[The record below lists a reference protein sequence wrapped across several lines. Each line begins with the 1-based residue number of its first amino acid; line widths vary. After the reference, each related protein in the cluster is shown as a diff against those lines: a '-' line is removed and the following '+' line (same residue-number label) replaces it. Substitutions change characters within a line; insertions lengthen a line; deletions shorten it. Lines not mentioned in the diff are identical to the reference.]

1 MGAGDLAP
9 DAAVV
14 RAAALG
20 LGLVHVR
27 HPLPAVPRHLLLGVH
42 PLDLHQRRVLVLV
55 RLRPLV
61 SEDGAADVEPHALPG
76 ASLHHLV
83 VAAASAAGERLGAR
97 GGGGFGLSDNLWAN
111 PDQAKPGKERSS
123 TAVGSSHT
131 EMIRAV
137 NHALAHKVMYIINQA

>member
-83 VAAASAAGERLGAR
+83 VAAAL
-97 GGGGFGLSDNLWAN
+97 
-111 PDQAKPGKERSS
+111 K
-123 TAVGSSHT
+123 
-131 EMIRAV
+131 
-137 NHALAHKVMYIINQA
+137 YIISPFDIPPGMDRHIINTKTTVLYYLLVFF